1 MVKLLKRSLQR
12 SFVTIFFCAI
22 FKIEPTSVHFLHG
35 NHQIF
40 ISHNRH
46 FVAEKIQ
53 FYLYVVL
60 DRILVRKKLKILEN
74 LIILTWV

>member
-12 SFVTIFFCAI
+12 SFVTIFLCN

-35 NHQIF
+35 NHQIL
-40 ISHNRH
+40 ISHDRH

>member
-12 SFVTIFFCAI
+12 SFVTIFCAI

-35 NHQIF
+35 NHQIL
-40 ISHNRH
+40 ISHDRH